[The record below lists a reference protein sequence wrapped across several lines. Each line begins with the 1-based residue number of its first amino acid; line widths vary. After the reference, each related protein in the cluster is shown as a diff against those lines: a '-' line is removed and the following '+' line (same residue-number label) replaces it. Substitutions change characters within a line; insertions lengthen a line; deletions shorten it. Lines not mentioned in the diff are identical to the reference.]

1 MSMQSTSSRSDS
13 ARALSRS
20 ARNAFDV
27 AIVGAGM
34 VGSAMA
40 LALAQAGFRVAL
52 LEARAPEAW
61 REGDEVDLRVVAL
74 AQSSREL
81 LQRLGVWSDI
91 AAARA
96 SPYRHMHVWDGEN
109 GAVLDFSAAE
119 RGEAQLGHIVEN
131 RLIQHALWQALQ
143 GDDRVDLRCPA
154 SVVASEL
161 DGDTRTLELDD
172 GARIAARLVLAADGA
187 ASPLRALLGIATRDR
202 DYAQRGVV
210 AHVRT
215 QRAHEDTAWQRF
227 LPGGPLALLPLDD
240 GRCSIVWS
248 LPEAEAQRVLALDDA
263 AFKAE
268 LGCAF
273 DFRLGPI
280 VETTRRAAFPLKLQL
295 AQTYLAPRFALLGD
309 AAHTVHPL
317 AGQGVNL
324 GYRDVAELLDVL
336 TSARDAQRDFASES
350 TLRRYERR
358 RRSDNALSAWGFD
371 AIGRVFNWQ
380 AEPLVFARGLGMR
393 AVNMLTPLKR
403 LLIDK
408 AAGRL

>member
-1 MSMQSTSSRSDS
+1 MNR
-13 ARALSRS
+13 
-20 ARNAFDV
+20 RNAHDIAV
-27 AIVGAGM
+27 VGAGM

-52 LEARAPEAW
+52 IEAKTPEAW
-61 REGDEVDLRVVAL
+61 RESDEVDLRVVAL
-74 AQSSREL
+74 APSSCEL
-81 LQRLGVWSDI
+81 LRELGVWQQVASS
-91 AAARA
+91 RV
-96 SPYRHMHVWDGEN
+96 SPYRRMRVWDGEN
-109 GAVLDFSAAE
+109 GAALDFDAAD
-119 RGEAQLGHIVEN
+119 RGEADLGHIVEN
-131 RLIQHALWQALQ
+131 RLIQHALWQAIERD
-143 GDDRVDLRCPA
+143 GRIDVRCPA
-154 SVVASEL
+154 SVVATEIE
-161 DGDTRTLELDD
+161 GDARALALDD
-172 GARIAARLVLAADGA
+172 GTRVAARLVIAADGA
-187 ASPLRALLGIATRDR
+187 ASPLRTLLGIATRER

-215 QRAHEDTAWQRF
+215 QRGHEGTAWQRF
-227 LPGGPLALLPLDD
+227 LPGGPLALLPLAD

-273 DFRLGPI
+273 DFRLGQI
-280 VETTRRAAFPLKLQL
+280 LDTTKRAAFPLKLQL
-295 AQTYLAPRFALLGD
+295 AQRYLGPRFALLGD

-324 GYRDVAELLDVL
+324 GYRDVAELRDVL
-336 TSARDAQRDFASES
+336 VAARETQGDIAAES

-358 RRSDNALSAWGFD
+358 RRSDNALSAHAFD
-371 AIGRVFNWQ
+371 AIGRVFDWQ
-380 AEPLVFARGLGMR
+380 AEPLVFARGLGLR
-393 AVNMLTPLKR
+393 AVNALAPLKR

>member
-1 MSMQSTSSRSDS
+1 MNAQLPSRTTSRTS
-13 ARALSRS
+13 
-20 ARNAFDV
+20 RNALDV
-27 AIVGAGM
+27 AVVGAGM
-34 VGSAMA
+34 VGGAMA

-52 LEARAPEAW
+52 VEAKAPEAW
-61 REGDEVDLRVVAL
+61 RESDDIDLRVVAL
-74 AQSSREL
+74 AQSSRDL
-81 LQRLGVWSDI
+81 LERLGVWSDI
-91 AAARA
+91 AGARA
-96 SPYRHMHVWDGEN
+96 SPYRRMHVWDGEN
-109 GAVLDFSAAE
+109 GAVLDFDAAD

-131 RLIQHALWQALQ
+131 RLIQHTLWQALQ
-143 GDDRVDLRCPA
+143 RDSRVDVRCPA

-161 DGDTRTLELDD
+161 DGDARTLELDD
-172 GARIAARLVLAADGA
+172 GTRIAARLVLAADGA

-215 QRAHEDTAWQRF
+215 QRAHADTAWQRF

-248 LPEAEAQRVLALDDA
+248 LPEGEAQRVLAMDDD

-280 VETTRRAAFPLKLQL
+280 TETTRRAAFPLKLQL

-324 GYRDVAELLDVL
+324 GYRDVAELLEVL
-336 TSARDAQRDFASES
+336 TAARDAQRDFASES

-358 RRSDNALSAWGFD
+358 RRSDNALSAYGFD
-371 AIGRVFNWQ
+371 ALGRVFDWQ

-393 AVNMLTPLKR
+393 AVNALAPLKR